1 MVTDIEDLLV
11 TPADPILNQ
20 NYPNPFNPVTNI
32 SFSLP
37 QDSKVDLN
45 IYNIRGQKVRVLAN
59 AEFRTKGWQN
69 IQWNGT
75 DENGKKAGS
84 GIYFYK
90 LEVDNSTVDVKK
102 CILLK

>member
-1 MVTDIEDLLV
+1 
-11 TPADPILNQ
+11 NQ
-20 NYPNPFNPVTNI
+20 NYPNPFNPLTNI

-37 QDSKVDLN
+37 ADSKVDLN
-45 IYNIRGQKVRVLAN
+45 VYNIRGQKVRELAN
-59 AEFRTKGWQN
+59 HEFRTKGLQT

-75 DENGKKAGS
+75 DNNGKKAGS

-90 LEVDNSTVDVKK
+90 LEVDNNIVDVKK